1 MKRED
6 VEAGGGENLV
16 RYRKEPSGCPVCGK
30 VIRVGAGPSS
40 PFSMGNLRA
49 LPTARGDGV
58 GVKV

>member
-30 VIRVGAGPSS
+30 VTRIGAGPGTQDPAHLFLWETSELY
-40 PFSMGNLRA
+40 PLHAG
-49 LPTARGDGV
+49 TG
-58 GVKV
+58 